1 MRPVFLI
8 GFMATGKTTVGK
20 LVAAR
25 LGSTFVD
32 LDARIVEAAGS
43 SIPDLFAREGEEGF
57 RAREATALAEVAER
71 EDVVVATGG
80 GAACREANLAL
91 MLAAGRVVWLKVS
104 PAEVLRRT
112 AGGTG
117 RPLLDGAEDPLAKA
131 TTLLRAREAFYARAH
146 HAVDTDGVSPGAVA
160 ERVVALLEGALS

>member
-20 LVAAR
+20 LLAAR
-25 LGSTFVD
+25 LGCTFMD
-32 LDARIVEAAGS
+32 LDARIVEVAGC
-43 SIPDLFAREGEEGF
+43 SIPALFAREGEEGF
-57 RAREATALAEVAER
+57 RAREAKALAEVAER
-71 EDVVVATGG
+71 SDLVVATGG

-112 AGGTG
+112 AGATG
-117 RPLLDGAEDPLAKA
+117 RPLLDGAEDPLGKA
-131 TTLLRAREAFYARAH
+131 TTLLRAREPFYARAH
-146 HAVDTDGVSPGAVA
+146 HAVETDGVSPGAVA
-160 ERVVALLEGALS
+160 DRVFALLEGALS